1 MAKYMVLIYGD
12 EQRWDAISPEEM
24 AEIDAGH
31 RAFAQQAGPAVLA
44 SGQLESSATATT
56 LRRGDGDGDTPSVT
70 DGPFL
75 ETKEVVGGFY
85 VLDAPD
91 LDAVVKLTG
100 LLAETRH
107 DHSGVEIT
115 PLVHHG

>member
-1 MAKYMVLIYGD
+1 MPKYLVLIYGD
-12 EQRWDAISPEEM
+12 EQRWDSMSPAEG

-31 RAFAQQAGPAVLA
+31 RAFNRRAGAAVLE
-44 SGQLESSATATT
+44 SGQLESPSTATT
-56 LRRGDGDGDTPSVT
+56 LRRGEGDGPSVT

-85 VLDAPD
+85 VVQAAD
-91 LDAVVKLTG
+91 LDEVVAWTRE
-100 LLAETRH
+100 LAEAGH